1 MRNVRLFK
9 DIMEYIGVS
18 EEMIDYYLQNILEDL
33 DDNLDN
39 INDID
44 VGNIICN
51 LLEENIQ
58 LYFDSSRN
66 EFVL

>member
-1 MRNVRLFK
+1 MDKILKRKELSQVF
-9 DIMEYIGVS
+9 
-18 EEMIDYYLQNILEDL
+18 IDVG
-33 DDNLDN
+33 LDN

-44 VGNIICN
+44 VGNIICR

>member
-44 VGNIICN
+44 VGNIICR
-51 LLEENIQ
+51 LLEGNIQ

>member
-44 VGNIICN
+44 VGNVICN

>member
-44 VGNIICN
+44 VGNVICN

-66 EFVL
+66 EFIL